1 MGRTFE
7 ALERAEKEYQDNLL
21 KIPDDSQKTAVTKR
35 SGKFPMQTPSDR
47 FQEVKKKIITQ
58 FSEAPNIIM
67 KSKAP
72 LFLLLAG
79 YISSL
84 LLFFIWYYIIWHFPQ
99 YKKYTSDSPNMEIVV
114 VMVGI
119 TVLYLFLYFL
129 IWRTEFFQTPWK
141 SFLLVSIITVL
152 SFFIIPTG
160 YFARYEFT
168 KAMDKIAAKQER
180 VKDMEVK
187 LKNVIALNVTANKS
201 VMELQAK
208 LESARKENDR
218 LRTELSE
225 IKRKPNPIEI
235 GSKTKEDVIVLANSN
250 KNLSRIEKDSQ
261 AGMTDFDQKT
271 EEILFRAQII
281 SSNTRLAINS
291 PEFKGIKN
299 VSEYEDNGQYKYTV
313 GNQKDLTSAI
323 SLQSEC
329 RKKGFSGAF
338 VVAFKNG
345 KRIPVREALKLLKQS
360 VFKNS
365 FSRSSRR

>member
-1 MGRTFE
+1 
-7 ALERAEKEYQDNLL
+7 
-21 KIPDDSQKTAVTKR
+21 
-35 SGKFPMQTPSDR
+35 
-47 FQEVKKKIITQ
+47 
-58 FSEAPNIIM
+58 M
-67 KSKAP
+67 KSKTP

-79 YISSL
+79 YISSSL
-84 LLFFIWYYIIWHFPQ
+84 VFFICYHIIWHFPQ

-129 IWRTEFFQTPWK
+129 IWLIEFFQTPWK

-168 KAMDKIAAKQER
+168 KAMDKIAAKQKR

-187 LKNVIALNVTANKS
+187 LKNVIALNVAANKS

-225 IKRKPNPIEI
+225 IKRKPSPIEI
-235 GSKTKEDVIVLANSN
+235 GSKTKEDGIILSKSN
-250 KNLSRIEKDSQ
+250 KDFSKIKINSEIGNTGSVTKNQ
-261 AGMTDFDQKT
+261 AIIFKV
-271 EEILFRAQII
+271 QII
-281 SSNTRLAINS
+281 ASSTRLAPIF
-291 PEFKGIKN
+291 PQFKGLEI
-299 VSEYEDNGQYKYTV
+299 VWEYKENGLYKYAV
-313 GNQKDLTSAI
+313 GNQKDLKSAFE
-323 SLQSEC
+323 LQSEF
-329 RKKGFSGAF
+329 RSKGFSGAF

-345 KRIPVREALKLLKQS
+345 KRIPVRKARMLLSQS
-360 VFKNS
+360 I
-365 FSRSSRR
+365 